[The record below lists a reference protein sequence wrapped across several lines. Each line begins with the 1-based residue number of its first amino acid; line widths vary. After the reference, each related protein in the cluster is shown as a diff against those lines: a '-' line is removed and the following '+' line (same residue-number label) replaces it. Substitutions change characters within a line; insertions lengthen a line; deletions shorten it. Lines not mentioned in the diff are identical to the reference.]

1 MSVQSVVCDKSG
13 IRIDAYLAEYTSKT
27 RSFMQKAI
35 ADGLV
40 KINGVISKAGT
51 RVKEGDLIEFEFPEL
66 TVLSAKAQ
74 NIPLDIAYEDEHLLV
89 VNKPAGMVVHPAP
102 GNPENTLV
110 NAVMAHCEG
119 NLSGIN
125 SVLRPGIVHRIDKD
139 TSGLLVVAKSD
150 EAHNGLAAQLKIH
163 SMTRIY
169 TCIVRG
175 RFDKTT
181 GVINAPIGR
190 NKNDRKKMAVTPY
203 NSKSAVTHFQ
213 VVEELSGYSLVK
225 CRLETGRTHQIRV
238 HMSHIG
244 HPILGDTIYGGKN
257 NMGIEGQLLH
267 AGVLGFVHPVTEEYM
282 EFEAPLPEHFAKVL
296 ERLRIKM

>member
-1 MSVQSVVCDKSG
+1 MEKVICNANSV
-13 IRIDAYLAEYTSKT
+13 RIDAYLAEYAGKT

-35 ADGLV
+35 AEGLV
-40 KINGVISKAGT
+40 KINGNHTKAGT
-51 RVKEGDLIEFEFPEL
+51 KVKEGDIIEYEFPQI

-74 NIPLDIAYEDEHLLV
+74 SIPLDIAYEDEHLLV

-139 TSGLLVVAKSD
+139 TSGLLVIAKND
-150 EAHNGLAAQLKIH
+150 DAHNGLAAQLKVH
-163 SMTRIY
+163 SMTRVY

-175 RFDKTT
+175 HFDKPKGT
-181 GVINAPIGR
+181 VNAPIGR

-203 NSKSAVTHFQ
+203 NSKNAVTHFE
-213 VVEELSGYSLVK
+213 VIEELSGYSLVK

-244 HPILGDTIYGGKN
+244 HPILGDTVYGGKN
-257 NMGIEGQLLH
+257 NMGVEGQLLH
-267 AGVLGFVHPVTEEYM
+267 AGVLGFVHPITEEYM
-282 EFEAPLPEHFAKVL
+282 EFSSPLPEHFVKIL
-296 ERLRIKM
+296 NKLKIEE